1 MHPFDLQIEKEV
13 KVMRIKSKS
22 VLYFSIY
29 LYLVSVFCFSTGTGI
44 EHYFSIAAFAFM
56 CGSFLIYGIV
66 DPKRIRVSKPYF
78 VFNCLFWLMNFFS
91 IIWSSYRDVFYQSNL
106 INDII
111 QILPL
116 ILIVT
121 NLSTGKK
128 EIETLMKIYLS
139 AVFTMIL
146 VIVARTPL
154 SDYLNGVRIGTVT
167 GLWVT
172 QLGRF
177 YVFALIFL
185 LYFAKEC
192 KKRKNRILCIFSM
205 ILVAVFLLLTQA
217 KGAVI
222 SILLF
227 LMISEIL
234 LEKDRKR
241 AVRNLATLAALCIV
255 VFLIL
260 LNSSYFMNNFF
271 SRFLELFDF
280 FSKSE
285 DIVSATD
292 MGSTATRFELMGF
305 GFHLFAESPLIGQ
318 GYNAVYGYTDSIQY
332 LISTYSHC
340 NYTEILSSTGLI
352 GLAIYL
358 TPLLLNL
365 KHLPERGKSSLI
377 RMSLSITLLVLI
389 TDIYGITY
397 SDVGTL
403 FALSVSSGYLLQ
415 RRGKTNELCSRRC
428 HVQQR
433 NA

>member
-1 MHPFDLQIEKEV
+1 
-13 KVMRIKSKS
+13 MRIRSKN

-44 EHYFSIAAFAFM
+44 QHYFSIAAFAFM
-56 CGSFLIYGIV
+56 CGSFLIYDIIF
-66 DPKRIRVSKPYF
+66 PERIRVSKPYF
-78 VFNCLFWLMNFFS
+78 VFSCLFWMMNFFS
-91 IIWSSYRDVFYQSNL
+91 IMWSSYRDVFYQSNL

-121 NLSTGKK
+121 NLSTNKK
-128 EIETLMKIYLS
+128 EIETLMKIYLL
-139 AVFTMIL
+139 AVFTMIV
-146 VIVARTPL
+146 VIVAQTPPN
-154 SDYLNGVRIGTVT
+154 DYLDGVRIGTVT

-192 KKRKNRILCIFSM
+192 KKRKNRILCILSM
-205 ILVAVFLLLTQA
+205 IVVSVFLLLTQA

-227 LMISEIL
+227 LVLFEIL
-234 LEKDRKR
+234 LEKDKRK
-241 AVRNLATLAALCIV
+241 ALRNLVTLAAVGVV

-260 LNSSYFMNNFF
+260 SNSSYFIDNFF

-285 DIVSATD
+285 DIVSVTD

-305 GFHLFAESPLIGQ
+305 GFQLFTESPLIGQ

-332 LISTYSHC
+332 VISTYSHC
-340 NYTEILSSTGLI
+340 NYTEILASTGLI
-352 GLAIYL
+352 GLSIYL
-358 TPLLLNL
+358 MPLLLNL
-365 KHLPERGKSSLI
+365 KRFPERGKSSLT
-377 RMSLSITLLVLI
+377 RLSLSITLLVLI

-397 SDVGTL
+397 SDIGTL
-403 FALSVSSGYLLQ
+403 FALSISSGYLLQ
-415 RRGKTNELCSRRC
+415 RRRKTNELCSHRC
-428 HVQQR
+428 HVQ
-433 NA
+433 